1 MMAEEDTGTGEEE
14 NNEPAQMTVTEEK
27 ASKSGWRPKEDWK
40 GDEDEWVDAKE
51 FNYRGD
57 LMGRISEQSSIL
69 NNFKNQIAERDKTI
83 QDLVDHHKNMSD
95 REYKK
100 ALKALQ
106 SSKVEAI
113 DDGDG
118 ASVVEI
124 DNEID
129 ELKDKRDAANK
140 TDGKPRDQNIN
151 DTTPKEVIDW
161 LQKPQNKWYTTD
173 SFMKNVADAIAKE
186 LYQKSPNLPPATLL
200 QQMDERMRK
209 ELPHKFEDNPSV
221 NNLGTDDATHSSRK
235 PRTKKLSMR
244 DLNDDQQA
252 VARRFIKSGLM
263 TLDEYID
270 DLKTVGDI

>member
-1 MMAEEDTGTGEEE
+1 MAEEETGTGEEE
-14 NNEPAQMTVTEEK
+14 NNEPAQIAPAEAK

-83 QDLVDHHKNMSD
+83 QDLVDHHKSMSD

-100 ALKALQ
+100 ALKSLQ

-129 ELKDKRDAANK
+129 ELKEKRDAANK
-140 TDGKPRDQNIN
+140 TGDTTRDQKIS
-151 DTTPKEVIDW
+151 DTH
-161 LQKPQNKWYTTD
+161 
-173 SFMKNVADAIAKE
+173 
-186 LYQKSPNLPPATLL
+186 
-200 QQMDERMRK
+200 RRK
-209 ELPHKFEDNPSV
+209 
-221 NNLGTDDATHSSRK
+221 
-235 PRTKKLSMR
+235 
-244 DLNDDQQA
+244 
-252 VARRFIKSGLM
+252 
-263 TLDEYID
+263 
-270 DLKTVGDI
+270 